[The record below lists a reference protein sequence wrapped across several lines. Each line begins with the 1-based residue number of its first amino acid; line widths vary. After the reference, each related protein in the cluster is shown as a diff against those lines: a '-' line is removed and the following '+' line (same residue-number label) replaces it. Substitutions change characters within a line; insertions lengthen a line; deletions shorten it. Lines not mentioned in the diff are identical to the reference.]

1 MIVVDTSVWISA
13 SRRPASADAEA
24 LKQLLDIDEV
34 TLAWPV
40 RVELLS
46 GTSRN
51 SRKAFRRAL
60 SALPVALPTEETLR
74 IVEQWVPLAADAGY
88 RFSVPDLIIAALA
101 HELTAL
107 TWSLDEDFVEMEKL
121 GFVQLYA

>member
-1 MIVVDTSVWISA
+1 M
-13 SRRPASADAEA
+13 
-24 LKQLLDIDEV
+24 
-34 TLAWPV
+34 
-40 RVELLS
+40 
-46 GTSRN
+46 
-51 SRKAFRRAL
+51 
-60 SALPVALPTEETLR
+60 
-74 IVEQWVPLAADAGY
+74 PLAADAGY